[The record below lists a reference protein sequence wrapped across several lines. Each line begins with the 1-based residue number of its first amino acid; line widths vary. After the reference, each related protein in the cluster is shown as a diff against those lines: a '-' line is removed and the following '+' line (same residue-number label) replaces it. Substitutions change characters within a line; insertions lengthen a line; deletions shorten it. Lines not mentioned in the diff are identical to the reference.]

1 MEDDS
6 PKALPVLGELSKSDN
21 DISELVFIW
30 GTSEKAAAAAS
41 GASAQAGERE
51 REAEAATCE

>member
-30 GTSEKAAAAAS
+30 GTSDKAARRKTIS
-41 GASAQAGERE
+41 VEAGERE